1 MHRVDV
7 IEYFDAVKIA
17 PPLQT
22 SQIENVINELKFKI
36 QYYQTSEHESIQKE
50 KPTPK
55 KVLSEKP
62 VLIEN
67 DFPTL

>member
-1 MHRVDV
+1 VDV

-22 SQIENVINELKFKI
+22 SQIEAVVGELKFKI

-50 KPTPK
+50 KPTAK
-55 KVLSEKP
+55 KVVAEKQ
-62 VLIEN
+62 VLKEN

>member
-7 IEYFDAVKIA
+7 IEYFDAVKIV

-22 SQIENVINELKFKI
+22 SQIESVINELKFKI

-50 KPTPK
+50 KPTTK
-55 KVLSEKP
+55 KVASEKP
-62 VLIEN
+62 VLKEN